1 MESSTLQTSV
11 IIVGGGLV
19 GLSAAML
26 LAWHD
31 VPCVLLEKHSR
42 PSLHPRAIGYTPR
55 TIEIFN
61 MVGGLADQIPQ
72 VEEGFKLRRIKV
84 ESMVSGWQEE
94 PMPWQPAKDDDSA
107 TKLKPAKHTPY
118 MGAALAQD
126 RLEPIIRD
134 KALSLGGDIRM
145 GARMADFHQD
155 NDCVTVSVTC
165 EDGTQY
171 KVQADYMIAADGH
184 RSDVRETLGI
194 ATTGRGYLNTV
205 RSVLFRA
212 SLEEYKK
219 GYQQF
224 VIHQP
229 GLEAFLTTYGDNRW
243 VLMFTDDID
252 RTQEEQTK
260 AIHDA
265 VGIDDLQFEV
275 ITTGRWELKANIC
288 DNFQVG
294 RVFLA
299 GDAAHTLP
307 PTRGGYGANTGIHD
321 VHNLAWKL
329 AAVAKGECRP
339 ELLSTYSPE
348 RQPIAWLR
356 HQQTFA
362 RPDYARFRQPSDDQT
377 DIYDD
382 SAIELG
388 QIYESDAIWDDEAS
402 ATEPLARPPDQWT
415 GRPGTRATY
424 LRLKTSN
431 GELESTLDLFGKD
444 WVLITEDKQWEEA
457 IAKACQGYK
466 MNVRCVQINADGGYS
481 DDGTLCRSLG
491 LEQGGASLVRP
502 DGHIAWRS
510 KTWPAKQGRSLGEFI
525 ATVAVK

>member
-1 MESSTLQTSV
+1 MESSALQTSV
-11 IIVGGGLV
+11 VIIGGGLV

-31 VPCVLLEKHSR
+31 VPCILLEKHSR
-42 PSLHPRAIGYTPR
+42 PSLHPRAIGYTAR
-55 TIEIFN
+55 TMEIFN

-84 ESMVSGWQEE
+84 ESLVSGWQEE
-94 PMPWQPAKDDDSA
+94 PMPWQPPKDGDSA
-107 TKLKPAKHTPY
+107 TKLKPAKYTPY

-134 KALSLGGDIRM
+134 KALSLGADIRM

-184 RSDVRETLGI
+184 RSDVRETSGI
-194 ATTGRGYLNTV
+194 TTTGRGYLNTV

-275 ITTGRWELKANIC
+275 ITTGCWELKANIC
-288 DNFQVG
+288 DSFQVG

-321 VHNLAWKL
+321 VHNLVWKL

-388 QIYESDAIWDDEAS
+388 QIYESNAIWDDEAS
-402 ATEPLARPPDQWT
+402 STEPLTRPPDQWT
-415 GRPGTRATY
+415 GRPGTRAPY
-424 LRLKTSN
+424 LLLKTSN

-444 WVLITEDKQWEEA
+444 WVLITEDRQWEEA

-466 MNVRCVQINADGGYS
+466 VNVRCVQINGDGGYS
-481 DDGTLCRSLG
+481 DDGTFCRSLG
-491 LEQGGASLVRP
+491 LEQGGASLIRP

-510 KTWPAKQGRSLGEFI
+510 KTWPAKQGRSLGAFI